1 MSHWLRTPTSSPWH
15 VWRTDP
21 EIADNQTAPSIPIG
35 GAVCCIPMSLAV
47 SFVGLLLEGT
57 LRNTRAKALAGG
69 LPKSSECSV
78 TLAGRL
84 PGLSETPVMVSGH
97 LPGLSNT
104 PVTLSGRLP
113 GPSDTPVM
121 VSGHLPESPNTPTML
136 AGGLPAS
143 PSQNKLP
150 IRAPGLPRAH
160 SNKEARHN
168 AAMRRPRCMP

>member
-1 MSHWLRTPTSSPWH
+1 M
-15 VWRTDP
+15 WRTDP

-35 GAVCCIPMSLAV
+35 GAVCCTPMSLAR
-47 SFVGLLLEGT
+47 SFVGLLLGRT
-57 LRNTRAKALAGG
+57 LRNTRVKALAGG
-69 LPKSSECSV
+69 LPKSSECLV

-84 PGLSETPVMVSGH
+84 PGLSETPVTVAGR

-121 VSGHLPESPNTPTML
+121 VSGRLPESPNTPTML

-143 PSQNKLP
+143 PSQNKPP
-150 IRAPGLPRAH
+150 IRAPESPQAH
-160 SNKEARHN
+160 SNKEVLHN
-168 AAMRRPRCMP
+168 AAMRRSRCMPCEPLMRMW